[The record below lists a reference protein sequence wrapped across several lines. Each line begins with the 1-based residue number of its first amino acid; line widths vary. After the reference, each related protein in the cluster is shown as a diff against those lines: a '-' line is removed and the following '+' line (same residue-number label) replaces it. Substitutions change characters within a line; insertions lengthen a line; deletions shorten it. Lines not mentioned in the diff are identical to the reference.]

1 MATKTFNISMDEALV
16 NKIDKAAKA
25 QYSSRSDFLR
35 MAAIK
40 SLDSQYATNGE
51 ALKAAH
57 KILKI
62 YKKDFQ
68 NLAKR

>member
-40 SLDSQYATNGE
+40 SLDTQYATNDE

-57 KILKI
+57 KILKS

-68 NLAKR
+68 NLANR